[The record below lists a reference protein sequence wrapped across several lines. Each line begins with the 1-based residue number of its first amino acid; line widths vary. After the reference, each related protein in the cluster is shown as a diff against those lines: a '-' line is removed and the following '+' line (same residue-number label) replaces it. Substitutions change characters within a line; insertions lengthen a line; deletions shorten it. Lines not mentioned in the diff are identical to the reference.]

1 MKPEIEAKDIADS
14 LINSVNCFGGPTDYT
29 EEVLH
34 HLVYA
39 HRTLNQAFV
48 GRYVLPFIQKMAENY
63 RSGNYDG
70 RNEFASKVCNVMADA
85 VEKEFGKLAALS
97 LPLI

>member
-1 MKPEIEAKDIADS
+1 MKPAIEAKDIADA
-14 LINSVNCFGGPTDYT
+14 LINSVNCLGGPTEYT

-34 HLVYA
+34 GLVYA

-48 GRYVLPFIQKMAENY
+48 GRYVIPFIRMMAENY

-70 RNEFASKVCNVMADA
+70 RNEFACKLCDIMLNS
-85 VEKEFGKLAALS
+85 VEEKYGRLDS

>member
-1 MKPEIEAKDIADS
+1 MKPTIEAKDIAS
-14 LINSVNCFGGPTDYT
+14 ELINSVNCLGGPTEYT

-34 HLVYA
+34 NLVYS

-70 RNEFASKVCNVMADA
+70 RNEFASKVCNVMAEA
-85 VEKEFGKLAALS
+85 VEKEFGKLES